1 MQTRDSKEMK
11 INGYHEYKYAFS
23 CYTLAELNG
32 HTGSGEEEVIMIMQ
46 RRRRKGLLLLQER
59 KKGGDTHVIIAYRIV
74 FPLRMSLATIIL
86 IACNLTH
93 THTQTRRQ
101 LHSNKRRKSSG

>member
-23 CYTLAELNG
+23 CYTLAELNS

-46 RRRRKGLLLLQER
+46 RRRKGYSRGRKG
-59 KKGGDTHVIIAYRIV
+59 DAHVIIAYRIV
-74 FPLRMSLATIIL
+74 FPWRMSLATIIL